1 LVIKLPLT
9 INMYIKNYGSG
20 WISVIS
26 NWLVS
31 PKITLNL
38 VPFSLTGYVLDAIF
52 FLLPGFN
59 KAPAG

>member
-1 LVIKLPLT
+1 
-9 INMYIKNYGSG
+9 MYIKNYGSG